1 MGSVVG
7 AVHHHSGNNESSV
20 GIEGKQTTN
29 ISFGSCV
36 CVQEISVALITYGL
50 KL

>member
-1 MGSVVG
+1 MIIY
-7 AVHHHSGNNESSV
+7 HHSGNNESSV

-36 CVQEISVALITYGL
+36 CVQEMSVALITHGL
-50 KL
+50 YL